1 MSVRLYG
8 TVPLPEGVLWNF
20 NKMCCHDPFVV
31 KMGKDNALCE
41 DLHIFIISD
50 RYQCFKFRYC
60 SLWGTSWSRYRIGIE
75 HDQLYIFANTISR
88 RLQDISYAVFKFEYS
103 SVSTMRR
110 CVVAVQ
116 EGLGLLD
123 CKDKDPNICETSGN
137 PQGTIHQKTNLE
149 SVATPLWELQISDCS
164 SLDKWIPVT
173 TAWSVLR

>member
-88 RLQDISYAVFKFEYS
+88 RLQDISYAVLNLNIQVYQ
-103 SVSTMRR
+103 R
-110 CVVAVQ
+110 CDAVLLQ
-116 EGLGLLD
+116 SKKVLD
-123 CKDKDPNICETSGN
+123 CLTVKI
-137 PQGTIHQKTNLE
+137 KTLISAKRRGIPKEQSIRRQTLNL
-149 SVATPLWELQISDCS
+149 
-164 SLDKWIPVT
+164 
-173 TAWSVLR
+173 